1 MTHLLTFLMLDL
13 KRQSADRHSFLS
25 ISLFFFIFLS
35 VALYAF
41 QSEGLLSFSTF
52 AGLVWLCVLLSSFL
66 SLDFFFEQDEQKG
79 MLDFYLTAPVSIAY
93 LIFCRCLSIWLFL
106 FLPLLMISILFGGL
120 LGFARDM
127 LVDFG
132 LSLLTGSFILLSY
145 LSVIA
150 ALLVGVRQTIFLLGI
165 VLFPLLI
172 PLLLL
177 EMNLAKILQDGE
189 KVDAFLWILGG
200 ISIMLA
206 SVSPYGAAWVLRKS
220 KE

>member
-1 MTHLLTFLMLDL
+1 MIYLLRFFILEL

-25 ISLFFFIFLS
+25 ISLFFLIFLS

-41 QSEGLLSFSTF
+41 QSEGILSFSTF
-52 AGLVWLCVLLSSFL
+52 AGLVWLCILLSSFL
-66 SLDFFFEQDEQKG
+66 ALDFFFEQDEQSG
-79 MLDFYLTAPVSIAY
+79 LLDFYLTAPISLAY
-93 LIFCRCLSIWLFL
+93 FIFCRSLSIWSFL
-106 FLPLLMISILFGGL
+106 FLPLILISSFLAAL
-120 LGFARDM
+120 LGFTE
-127 LVDFG
+127 VVVFQFG
-132 LSLLTGSFILLSY
+132 LSLVMGSFILLSY

-150 ALLVGVRQTIFLLGI
+150 ALLVGVKQTIYLLGI
-165 VLFPLLI
+165 VLLPLLI

-177 EMNLAKILQDGE
+177 EMNLAQILQVGE

-206 SVSPYGAAWVLRKS
+206 SVSSYSAAWVLRKS